1 MVSSG
6 KFFSFSSCLFVPLPV
21 SFSTMST
28 CSNDDLAQ
36 KIEQLRVCL
45 DRGLFTPTE
54 FDNAKSEAIR
64 LFLSA
69 PAPMATPEGGL
80 RMNPLYA
87 ETDDPEPTNT
97 DGAEQ
102 EDTESVTC
110 AIEDSPALQE
120 LLNSEHDSRRDDCK

>member
-1 MVSSG
+1 LFCFVALLFGKFLGFSSG
-6 KFFSFSSCLFVPLPV
+6 FSFCS
-21 SFSTMST
+21 STMS
-28 CSNDDLAQ
+28 CNDDLAQ

-54 FDNAKSEAIR
+54 FENAKSEAIR

-69 PAPMATPEGGL
+69 PTPMATPEGGL

-97 DGAEQ
+97 DDAEQ
-102 EDTESVTC
+102 EDTESVIC
-110 AIEDSPALQE
+110 AIGNSPALQE

>member
-1 MVSSG
+1 M
-6 KFFSFSSCLFVPLPV
+6 SC
-21 SFSTMST
+21 
-28 CSNDDLAQ
+28 NDDLAQ

-54 FDNAKSEAIR
+54 FENAKSEAIR

-69 PAPMATPEGGL
+69 PTPMATPEGGL

-97 DGAEQ
+97 DDAEQ
-102 EDTESVTC
+102 EDTESVIC
-110 AIEDSPALQE
+110 AIGNSPALQE